1 MANSILD
8 IKVVHVF
15 SVLFFGG
22 ADVDL
27 FGTASNPHRSSVI
40 FGRNGSGKTTLASHI
55 AEAASAIDGT
65 GCFYDK
71 DGSSIILD
79 SGSRVRVF
87 SEDYVRDKVLIDE
100 EGLEAIVMLGDQA
113 TAAKRISEIDEEL
126 IKLGDAYIKYAAIK
140 NQAEKRPQFFVKARE
155 GGEGL
160 R

>member
-8 IKVVHVF
+8 IKGVHVC
-15 SVLFFGG
+15 SGRFFGG

-27 FGTASNPHRSSVI
+27 FGTASNPHRASVI

-140 NQAEKRPQFFVKARE
+140 NQTEKRPQFFVKARE